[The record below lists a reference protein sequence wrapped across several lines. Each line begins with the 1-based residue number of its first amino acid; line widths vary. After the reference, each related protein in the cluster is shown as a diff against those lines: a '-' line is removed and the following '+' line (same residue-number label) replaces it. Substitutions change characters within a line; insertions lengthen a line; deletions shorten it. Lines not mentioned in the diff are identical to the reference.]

1 VRSVHARQRPGLQV
15 WDTGAARA
23 SRRGPRRG
31 TLQWRASSELFAS
44 ITMLASV
51 TGLSAAPR
59 ACQAA
64 FAPGGAAILGGH
76 YCPARSRACSC
87 VGADRC
93 ATQRRG
99 RSRALGDD
107 GAVRLPLAGNMR
119 MLRRAALSASS
130 GRRSDEATR
139 AELERRRLQGGLP
152 QHLAIVM
159 DGNRRYAKSLGFPTA
174 SVPAPP
180 RPAHPHP
187 VAQLAFIRAVLPV
200 SMAASLTSVSLRR
213 FAPGSYGHLKGK
225 ERLEQTIRWV
235 LVDLRI
241 PFLTVYAL
249 SQENFAKR
257 TPEVLPSLVQS
268 PTAPCARLRVGAR
281 PGPCS
286 RTWR

>member
-1 VRSVHARQRPGLQV
+1 MSHRCAERSVASVNRKCLQV

-31 TLQWRASSELFAS
+31 SRQWRACPELFAS

-59 ACQAA
+59 ACQSA
-64 FAPGGAAILGGH
+64 FAPGGAAMLGGQF
-76 YCPARSRACSC
+76 CPARSRACSML
-87 VGADRC
+87 
-93 ATQRRG
+93 RRV

-119 MLRRAALSASS
+119 MLRRAALSAARASS
-130 GRRSDEATR
+130 GRQSDEATR
-139 AELERRRLQGGLP
+139 ADLERRRLQGGLP

-174 SVPAPP
+174 SVPAPH

-200 SMAASLTSVSLRR
+200 SMAA
-213 FAPGSYGHLKGK
+213 
-225 ERLEQTIRWV
+225 
-235 LVDLRI
+235 
-241 PFLTVYAL
+241 
-249 SQENFAKR
+249 
-257 TPEVLPSLVQS
+257 
-268 PTAPCARLRVGAR
+268 
-281 PGPCS
+281 
-286 RTWR
+286 

>member
-1 VRSVHARQRPGLQV
+1 MFLGACGARRRSRRARLCPLSALPSQPLENQILYCRHEPFPVHSPCSVVMAHRCAERAVRSEHGRRPGLQV

-23 SRRGPRRG
+23 FRRGPRRG
-31 TLQWRASSELFAS
+31 ILQWRASPELFAS

-64 FAPGGAAILGGH
+64 FAPGGATMLGGH
-76 YCPARSRACSC
+76 FCPARSRACSC
-87 VGADRC
+87 VGADRW

-119 MLRRAALSASS
+119 MMRRAALSASS
-130 GRRSDEATR
+130 GRRNDEGTR

-174 SVPAPP
+174 SVPAPH

-200 SMAASLTSVSLRR
+200 SMAA
-213 FAPGSYGHLKGK
+213 
-225 ERLEQTIRWV
+225 
-235 LVDLRI
+235 
-241 PFLTVYAL
+241 
-249 SQENFAKR
+249 
-257 TPEVLPSLVQS
+257 
-268 PTAPCARLRVGAR
+268 
-281 PGPCS
+281 
-286 RTWR
+286 